1 MKLFFHFLKYNFIF
15 NRAALLLLS
24 GIAIVIVGISHLT
37 SDDGISTGYAIMQYC
52 SYIFFIK
59 ITGKLNHK
67 TSHSFDTK
75 HMAALPIN
83 FFELVLL
90 KSLADTID
98 SLPIIVSFMYG
109 FYLGFPEY
117 NIVVGLIIL
126 VMVLTLGNI
135 IGLNKRIDFSRMQ
148 YSKASVKNSI
158 LYLNKYLEG
167 SLFAVAGALSIAM
180 LIGLFKN
187 QTFLLGYSFFVLLS
201 LFISLATIFT
211 IKMYSDETLSYFFW
225 KRDGKRIFLKG
236 FVAGLPI
243 LLFFILDLNPL
254 DKKSELSSNKFI
266 SHIVNHLPKGF
277 QNNDKD
283 FLLAIANGDGK
294 KLNEFLKE
302 GKSIPWDK
310 NVLGNFPPHLV
321 ILANNSEAFDLLVL
335 EGTDWIEKK
344 SVSTKKTPLHIA
356 AKHCHLWAMKKLID
370 LGANINVRDT
380 KGNTPVLL
388 AAKNKCHGGLAFLKF
403 KGADISVKDKNG
415 KSILSYIQ
423 DDKGMKELVELSLDT
438 EAKPFRGIAS
448 EKE

>member
-1 MKLFFHFLKYNFIF
+1 MKLFLHFLKYNLIF
-15 NRAALLLLS
+15 NRAGLLLLS
-24 GIAIVIVGISHLT
+24 GIAMVIIGISHVT
-37 SDDGISTGYAIMQYC
+37 CDDGISAGHAIMQYC

-98 SLPIIVSFMYG
+98 SLPIIMSFMYG

-117 NIVVGLIIL
+117 NLFMGLIIL
-126 VMVLTLGNI
+126 IMLLTLGNI

-148 YSKASVKNSI
+148 YSKASIKNSI

-167 SLFAVAGALSIAM
+167 SLFAVAGALSVAM

-201 LFISLATIFT
+201 LFITLATIFT
-211 IKMYSDETLSYFFW
+211 IRMYSDETLSYFFW
-225 KRDGKRIFLKG
+225 KRDGKRIFFKG
-236 FVAGLPI
+236 SIAGLPI

-254 DKKSELSSNKFI
+254 ENKIKLNENQFM
-266 SHIVNHLPKGF
+266 SHIVSQLPKGF
-277 QNNDKD
+277 KNNNKE

-294 KLNEFLKE
+294 KLDEFLKA
-302 GKSIPWDK
+302 GKSIPWDE
-310 NVLGNFPPHLV
+310 NILGNFPPHLV
-321 ILANNSEAFDLLVL
+321 ILANNSEAFDLLTL
-335 EGTDWIEKK
+335 EETDWIEKR
-344 SVSTKKTPLHIA
+344 SVSTQKTPLHIA
-356 AKHCHLWAMKKLID
+356 AKHCHLWAMEKLIIH
-370 LGANINVRDT
+370 GARINVRDT
-380 KGNTPVLL
+380 KGNTPALL
-388 AAKNKCHGGLAFLKF
+388 AAKNSCYGGLAFLKF
-403 KGADISVKDKNG
+403 KGADLSLKDKNG
-415 KSILSYIQ
+415 KGILNYIKNE
-423 DDKGMKELVELSLDT
+423 KGMKELVELSLDT

-448 EKE
+448 EKK